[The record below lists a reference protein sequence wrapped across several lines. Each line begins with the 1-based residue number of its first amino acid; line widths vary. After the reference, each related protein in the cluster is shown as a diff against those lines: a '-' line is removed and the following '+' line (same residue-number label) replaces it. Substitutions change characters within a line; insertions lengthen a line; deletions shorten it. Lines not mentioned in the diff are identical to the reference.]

1 LLAVASDIMLDVD
14 VPCFNINDAQSLV
27 DLIENKFLK

>member
-1 LLAVASDIMLDVD
+1 MLAVASDIKLDIG
-14 VPCFNINDAQSLV
+14 VPCFDINDAQRLV